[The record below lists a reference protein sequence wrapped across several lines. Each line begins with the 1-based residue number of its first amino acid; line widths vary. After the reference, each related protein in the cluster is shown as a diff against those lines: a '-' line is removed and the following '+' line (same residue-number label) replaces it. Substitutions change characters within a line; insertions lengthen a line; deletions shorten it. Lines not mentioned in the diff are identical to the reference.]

1 MCSFYI
7 LSFHLPQL
15 QQIADPFFSISCIP
29 TSICWFKIV
38 EDTRVAFVGQ
48 GYVEEIAWEL
58 PEVQGDEEDILNLGE
73 VCSSTFTL
81 NHTEGAVV
89 GGGG

>member
-1 MCSFYI
+1 M
-7 LSFHLPQL
+7 
-15 QQIADPFFSISCIP
+15 
-29 TSICWFKIV
+29 
-38 EDTRVAFVGQ
+38 GQ

-89 GGGG
+89 GGVGFMIFRWNMMPLSYCRSFCWICEISPVNA